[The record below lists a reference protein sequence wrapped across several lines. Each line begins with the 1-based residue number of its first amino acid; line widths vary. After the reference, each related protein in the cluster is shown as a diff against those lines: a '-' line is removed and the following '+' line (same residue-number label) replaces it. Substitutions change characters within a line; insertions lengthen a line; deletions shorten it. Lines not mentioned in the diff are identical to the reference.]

1 MPREPD
7 CEVGYKKPPTH
18 SQFKKGQSGNPRG
31 RPRGSKNFNTRLREA
46 ADEKVLII
54 ENGKRRKV
62 ALDEVAIK
70 RFVRQCAQGD
80 YRSTRDLFGYLQEDD
95 RQREQE
101 RTRERSSPPRRHS
114 IVVLPDN
121 GRDPELTAVLRQ
133 AEMEAQAK
141 YFARKRREREG
152 QNPANENTEEVPDK
166 HSSAA

>member
-1 MPREPD
+1 MRKAGAPSTTSLARRRWPMPHETD
-7 CEVGYKKPPTH
+7 YEVGYKKPPKH

-31 RPRGSKNFNTRLREA
+31 RPRGSKTFNTRLREA

-95 RQREQE
+95 R
-101 RTRERSSPPRRHS
+101 
-114 IVVLPDN
+114 
-121 GRDPELTAVLRQ
+121 
-133 AEMEAQAK
+133 
-141 YFARKRREREG
+141 RRE
-152 QNPANENTEEVPDK
+152 
-166 HSSAA
+166 

>member
-7 CEVGYKKPPTH
+7 YEVGYKKPPTH

-70 RFVRQCAQGD
+70 RFVRRCAQGD

-95 RQREQE
+95 RHSAPEKAPDT
-101 RTRERSSPPRRHS
+101 RTPPRQRY
-114 IVVLPDN
+114 VVILPDN
-121 GRDPELTAVLRQ
+121 HRGDRDPKHVAALVKANDDYY
-133 AEMEAQAK
+133 AEKDQEQ
-141 YFARKRREREG
+141 EPL
-152 QNPANENTEEVPDK
+152 NPANENEEEVPVK
-166 HSSAA
+166 RSSAA

>member
-7 CEVGYKKPPTH
+7 YEVGYKKPPTH

-70 RFVRQCAQGD
+70 RFVRRCAQGD
-80 YRSTRDLFGYLQEDD
+80 YRSTRDLFGYLQEED

-101 RTRERSSPPRRHS
+101 RTRKTSSPPLS
-114 IVVLPDN
+114 GVVVVLPDN
-121 GRDPELTAVLRQ
+121 GRDKELTRRLKATRDEYL
-133 AEMEAQAK
+133 AEQRRAQ
-141 YFARKRREREG
+141 EH
-152 QNPANENTEEVPDK
+152 QNPANQNEEEAPDK